1 MTKIG
6 IIGLGNPLRKDDG
19 IGIVLLNMLQQ
30 QKKKLGKNI
39 ELIDGGIGGMNLLHV
54 LARFDIVVLIDAVDF
69 QGTPGESHV
78 FTVAQLQSKKTP
90 IRFSTH
96 ESDFLNVICLSKE
109 LNELPG
115 KIIIFAV
122 QPQDVSFGTELSEQL
137 EKNLDGLLGS
147 LQRQIHTLQ

>member
-19 IGIVLLNMLQQ
+19 IGIVLLNKLKQ

-69 QGTPGESHV
+69 QGAPGESHV

-90 IRFSTH
+90 DRFSTH
-96 ESDFLNVICLSKE
+96 ESDFLNIICLSKE
-109 LNELPG
+109 LNELPR

-122 QPQDVSFGTELSEQL
+122 QPQDVSFGTDLSEQL